1 MASTW
6 NQGQWNLGSWSD
18 SSSGSAITGLL
29 ANTAL
34 NSVTIDAQI
43 NEGWGRS
50 TWNSAT
56 WNSAPSAF
64 VSVTGS
70 QTTVEIDLGIGWGRG
85 TWSED
90 GWNTPGGYIL
100 TGTGTLFSITGQQG
114 TTAIFDAD
122 NVTFPNATI
131 SAQAALL
138 YNANNANSAIAILDF
153 GGVKTSTN
161 GTFEL
166 QFPTANASAGLIR
179 IA

>member
-1 MASTW
+1 MAI
-6 NQGQWNLGSWSD
+6 QQ
-18 SSSGSAITGLL
+18 AIC
-29 ANTAL
+29 
-34 NSVTIDAQI
+34 
-43 NEGWGRS
+43 
-50 TWNSAT
+50 
-56 WNSAPSAF
+56 
-64 VSVTGS
+64 
-70 QTTVEIDLGIGWGRG
+70 TVFKQDLM
-85 TWSED
+85 S
-90 GWNTPGGYIL
+90 PGGNLAAQTLKCALYTNAATL
-100 TGTGTLFSITGQQG
+100 DATTPAYTATDEVSDTGTNYTTGGNTLTNVAISVDG

>member
-1 MASTW
+1 M
-6 NQGQWNLGSWSD
+6 
-18 SSSGSAITGLL
+18 AITQAIATVFKQDLMSPGGNLAALTLKCALYTNAATLNATTAAYGTGSEVSGGNYTAGGNVL
-29 ANTAL
+29 ANVAI
-34 NSVTIDAQI
+34 SVD
-43 NEGWGRS
+43 
-50 TWNSAT
+50 
-56 WNSAPSAF
+56 
-64 VSVTGS
+64 
-70 QTTVEIDLGIGWGRG
+70 
-85 TWSED
+85 
-90 GWNTPGGYIL
+90 
-100 TGTGTLFSITGQQG
+100 G

>member
-1 MASTW
+1 M
-6 NQGQWNLGSWSD
+6 
-18 SSSGSAITGLL
+18 AITQAIATVFKQDLMSPGGNLAALTLKCALYTNAATLNATTAAYETGNEVSASGTNYTTGGNVL
-29 ANTAL
+29 ANVAI
-34 NSVTIDAQI
+34 SVD
-43 NEGWGRS
+43 
-50 TWNSAT
+50 
-56 WNSAPSAF
+56 
-64 VSVTGS
+64 
-70 QTTVEIDLGIGWGRG
+70 
-85 TWSED
+85 
-90 GWNTPGGYIL
+90 
-100 TGTGTLFSITGQQG
+100 G

-138 YNANNANSAIAILDF
+138 YNNSNANAAIAVLDF

>member
-1 MASTW
+1 MAIIQAIATVFKQDLMSP
-6 NQGQWNLGSWSD
+6 GGNLAAQTLKCALYTNAATLNATTPAYTATDEVSD
-18 SSSGSAITGLL
+18 TNTNYTTGGNTL
-29 ANTAL
+29 ANVAI
-34 NSVTIDAQI
+34 SVD
-43 NEGWGRS
+43 
-50 TWNSAT
+50 
-56 WNSAPSAF
+56 
-64 VSVTGS
+64 
-70 QTTVEIDLGIGWGRG
+70 
-85 TWSED
+85 
-90 GWNTPGGYIL
+90 
-100 TGTGTLFSITGQQG
+100 G

>member
-1 MASTW
+1 MAITQAICTVFKQDLMSP
-6 NQGQWNLGSWSD
+6 GGNLAAQTLKCALYTNAATLDATTSVYITSNEVSD
-18 SSSGSAITGLL
+18 SGTNYTIGGNTLTNVAIT
-29 ANTAL
+29 
-34 NSVTIDAQI
+34 VD
-43 NEGWGRS
+43 
-50 TWNSAT
+50 
-56 WNSAPSAF
+56 
-64 VSVTGS
+64 
-70 QTTVEIDLGIGWGRG
+70 
-85 TWSED
+85 
-90 GWNTPGGYIL
+90 
-100 TGTGTLFSITGQQG
+100 G

-138 YNANNANSAIAILDF
+138 YNNSNANAAIAVLDF

>member
-1 MASTW
+1 MSP
-6 NQGQWNLGSWSD
+6 GGNLEAQSLKCALYTNAATLNATTSVY
-18 SSSGSAITGLL
+18 IT
-29 ANTAL
+29 A
-34 NSVTIDAQI
+34 D
-43 NEGWGRS
+43 E
-50 TWNSAT
+50 
-56 WNSAPSAF
+56 
-64 VSVTGS
+64 VTGNVATNY
-70 QTTVEIDLGIGWGRG
+70 TTGG
-85 TWSED
+85 
-90 GWNTPGGYIL
+90 NTL
-100 TGTGTLFSITGQQG
+100 TNVAISVDG

-138 YNANNANSAIAILDF
+138 YNANNANSAIAVLDF

>member
-1 MASTW
+1 M
-6 NQGQWNLGSWSD
+6 
-18 SSSGSAITGLL
+18 AITQAICTVFKQDLMSPGGNLEAQTL
-29 ANTAL
+29 KCALYTNAATLNATTSVYITA
-34 NSVTIDAQI
+34 D
-43 NEGWGRS
+43 E
-50 TWNSAT
+50 
-56 WNSAPSAF
+56 
-64 VSVTGS
+64 VTGNVATNY
-70 QTTVEIDLGIGWGRG
+70 TT
-85 TWSED
+85 
-90 GWNTPGGYIL
+90 GGNVL
-100 TGTGTLFSITGQQG
+100 TNVAISVDG

-138 YNANNANSAIAILDF
+138 YNANNANSAIAVLDF

>member
-1 MASTW
+1 MAII
-6 NQGQWNLGSWSD
+6 Q
-18 SSSGSAITGLL
+18 AIC
-29 ANTAL
+29 
-34 NSVTIDAQI
+34 
-43 NEGWGRS
+43 
-50 TWNSAT
+50 
-56 WNSAPSAF
+56 
-64 VSVTGS
+64 
-70 QTTVEIDLGIGWGRG
+70 TVFKQDLM
-85 TWSED
+85 S
-90 GWNTPGGYIL
+90 PGGNLAAQTLKCALYTNAATLNAATPAYITANEVSNAGGSNYTIGGNAL
-100 TGTGTLFSITGQQG
+100 TNVAISVDG

-138 YNANNANSAIAILDF
+138 YNSSSANAAIAVLDF